1 MTLLFSKEG
10 LLKNLFG
17 RNLTFPRSLEPK
29 VVASERGNLREAGSA
44 KSTMNH
50 PHSVMSFPSLSG
62 SPTGQALHSSH
73 FSNVFPDCSN
83 EPSLDLN
90 FVQKLSQSSQKAQ
103 NDYELG
109 QSFHPQHN
117 ETSPSSQLEIMAKAV
132 PELGASNGT
141 HDKLALDG
149 TPVKAAPRSRCH
161 WSHGEVMAL
170 FDAKKAEAD
179 RFDVE
184 MPGKKIKYSSE
195 RWDEVAAFV
204 KTKGCTK
211 LASQCKDKWEKIWPA
226 FRKIFDWEKQIPV
239 GKASFWTMLGDEREQ
254 EGFPRGFDKEL
265 YDAMASRFGFI
276 KPIDLASIVVDSSNE
291 DSVNFGNDSTLNE
304 TEIFEDS
311 PSVVDDLALISSG
324 RKRKSPASGSKT
336 TGDGGMD
343 ADKENGATKRAPRD
357 PQLTKKLAELAERK
371 LALEERKMRLAEK
384 RFVLE
389 EKKLEATI
397 EIGKGLI
404 TSMEK
409 MTQTI
414 SSLGAH
420 KR

>member
-1 MTLLFSKEG
+1 
-10 LLKNLFG
+10 
-17 RNLTFPRSLEPK
+17 
-29 VVASERGNLREAGSA
+29 
-44 KSTMNH
+44 MNH
-50 PHSVMSFPSLSG
+50 PHSVMNFPSLTG
-62 SPTGQALHSSH
+62 SPTGQALHPNH
-73 FSNVFPDCSN
+73 FASVFPDCPN

-90 FVQKLSQSSQKAQ
+90 FVQKLSQNSQKAQ
-103 NDYELG
+103 IEFELG
-109 QSFHPQHN
+109 QSFHSHHN
-117 ETSPSSQLEIMAKAV
+117 ENSPSSQMEIMAKV
-132 PELGASNGT
+132 IPESGASNGGQ
-141 HDKLALDG
+141 DKLAMEG
-149 TPVKAAPRSRCH
+149 VPVKPAPRSRCH

-204 KTKGCTK
+204 KTRGCTK

-265 YDAMASRFGFI
+265 YDAMAARFGYI
-276 KPIDLASIVVDSSNE
+276 RPIDLASIVVDSSNE
-291 DSVNFGNDSTLNE
+291 ESVDMGNFGNDPAFNE
-304 TEIFEDS
+304 PEVFEDG
-311 PSVVDDLALISSG
+311 PSVVDDLALVSSS
-324 RKRKSPASGSKT
+324 RKRKSPAPGSRT
-336 TGDGGMD
+336 QGDGGLD
-343 ADKENGATKRAPRD
+343 TSKENGITTKAQKD
-357 PQLTKKLAELAERK
+357 PQLAKKLAELAERK
-371 LALEERKMRLAEK
+371 LALEERKIRLAEK
-384 RFVLE
+384 RFLLE

-409 MTQTI
+409 MTHTI
-414 SSLGAH
+414 STLGAH

>member
-1 MTLLFSKEG
+1 
-10 LLKNLFG
+10 
-17 RNLTFPRSLEPK
+17 
-29 VVASERGNLREAGSA
+29 
-44 KSTMNH
+44 MNH
-50 PHSVMSFPSLSG
+50 PHSVMSFASLTG
-62 SPTGQALHSSH
+62 SPTGQTLHPSH
-73 FSNVFPDCSN
+73 FSSVFPDCPN

-90 FVQKLSQSSQKAQ
+90 FVQKLSQNSQKAQ
-103 NDYELG
+103 NEFELG
-109 QSFHPQHN
+109 HSFHPHHN
-117 ETSPSSQLEIMAKAV
+117 ENSPNSQMEIIAKVV
-132 PELGASNGT
+132 PESVVFNDGQ
-141 HDKLALDG
+141 DKMAIDSV
-149 TPVKAAPRSRCH
+149 PVKAAPRSRCH

-204 KTKGCTK
+204 KTRGCTK

-265 YDAMASRFGFI
+265 YDAMAARFGYI

-291 DSVNFGNDSTLNE
+291 DSVDVANFGNDSAFNE
-304 TEIFEDS
+304 PEVFEDG
-311 PSVVDDLALISSG
+311 PSVVDDLAPVAAG
-324 RKRKSPASGSKT
+324 QKRKSPASGFKNQGD
-336 TGDGGMD
+336 TGIDVR
-343 ADKENGATKRAPRD
+343 KENGSSAKVPKD

-371 LALEERKMRLAEK
+371 LALEERKIRLAEK
-384 RFVLE
+384 RFLLE

>member
-1 MTLLFSKEG
+1 
-10 LLKNLFG
+10 
-17 RNLTFPRSLEPK
+17 
-29 VVASERGNLREAGSA
+29 
-44 KSTMNH
+44 MNH
-50 PHSVMSFPSLSG
+50 PHSVMSFPSLTG
-62 SPTGQALHSSH
+62 SPTGQTLHPSH
-73 FSNVFPDCSN
+73 FSSVFQDCPN

-90 FVQKLSQSSQKAQ
+90 FVQKLSQNSQKAQ
-103 NDYELG
+103 NEFELG
-109 QSFHPQHN
+109 QSFHLHHN
-117 ETSPSSQLEIMAKAV
+117 ENSPSSQMEIIAKV
-132 PELGASNGT
+132 IPESAASNGAQ
-141 HDKLALDG
+141 DKMAIDG
-149 TPVKAAPRSRCH
+149 APVKAAPRSRCH

-204 KTKGCTK
+204 KTRGCTK

-265 YDAMASRFGFI
+265 YDAMAARFGYI

-291 DSVNFGNDSTLNE
+291 DSVDLGNFSSDPTFNE
-304 TEIFEDS
+304 PEICEDG
-311 PSVVDDLALISSG
+311 PSVVDDLALVAAG
-324 RKRKSPASGSKT
+324 QKRKSPASGTRTQADS
-336 TGDGGMD
+336 GVD
-343 ADKENGATKRAPRD
+343 ARKENGSTTKASKD

-371 LALEERKMRLAEK
+371 LALEERKIRLAEK
-384 RFVLE
+384 RFLLE

>member
-1 MTLLFSKEG
+1 
-10 LLKNLFG
+10 
-17 RNLTFPRSLEPK
+17 
-29 VVASERGNLREAGSA
+29 
-44 KSTMNH
+44 
-50 PHSVMSFPSLSG
+50 MSFPSLSG

-73 FSNVFPDCSN
+73 FPNVFSDCPN

-90 FVQKLSQSSQKAQ
+90 FVQKLSQGSQKAHNEFEFQKAQNEFEFQKAQ
-103 NDYELG
+103 NDFEFQKAQNDFEFG
-109 QSFHPQHN
+109 QGFQPQHN
-117 ETSPSSQLEIMAKAV
+117 ETSQNTQLEIVAKVV
-132 PELGASNGT
+132 PETGASNGT
-141 HDKLALDG
+141 QDKLTLDG
-149 TPVKAAPRSRCH
+149 APAKAAPRSRCH

-239 GKASFWTMLGDEREQ
+239 GKTSFWIMLGDEREQ

-276 KPIDLASIVVDSSNE
+276 KPIDLASIVVDSSN
-291 DSVNFGNDSTLNE
+291 DDAVDPAHFGNDSTLNE
-304 TEIFEDS
+304 TEIFEDC

-324 RKRKSPASGSKT
+324 RKRKSPSTGSKT
-336 TGDGGMD
+336 PGDGGVD
-343 ADKENGATKRAPRD
+343 GNRENDPTTKAPKD

-384 RFVLE
+384 RFLLE

-409 MTQTI
+409 MTHTI
-414 SSLGAH
+414 SSLGAQ

>member
-1 MTLLFSKEG
+1 M
-10 LLKNLFG
+10 
-17 RNLTFPRSLEPK
+17 
-29 VVASERGNLREAGSA
+29 
-44 KSTMNH
+44 MNH
-50 PHSVMSFPSLSG
+50 PHSVMSFSSLSG
-62 SPTGQALHSSH
+62 SPTAQGLHSSH
-73 FSNVFPDCSN
+73 FPNVFPDCPT
-83 EPSLDLN
+83 EPALDLN
-90 FVQKLSQSSQKAQ
+90 FVQKLSQGSQKAHNDFEFQKAQNEYEFHKVHNDFEFQKAQ
-103 NDYELG
+103 NDFEFG
-109 QSFHPQHN
+109 QSFQHQPN
-117 ETSPSSQLEIMAKAV
+117 ETGQNAQLEIVAKGI
-132 PELGASNGT
+132 PEPNGIE
-141 HDKLALDG
+141 DKMTLDG
-149 TPVKAAPRSRCH
+149 APTKAAPRSRCH

-195 RWDEVAAFV
+195 RWDEVALFV

-226 FRKIFDWEKQIPV
+226 FRKIFDWEKQIPI
-239 GKASFWTMLGDEREQ
+239 GKTSFWTMLGDEREQ

-276 KPIDLASIVVDSSNE
+276 RPIDLASIVVDSSN
-291 DSVNFGNDSTLNE
+291 DDAVDPAHFGNDSTVNE

-324 RKRKSPASGSKT
+324 RKRKIPAAGSKIL
-336 TGDGGMD
+336 GDGGVD
-343 ADKENGATKRAPRD
+343 ANRENGPTAKAPKN
-357 PQLTKKLAELAERK
+357 PQLTRKLAELAERK
-371 LALEERKMRLAEK
+371 LALEERKMRLAER
-384 RFVLE
+384 RFLLE

-404 TSMEK
+404 ISMEK
-409 MTQTI
+409 MTHTI
-414 SSLGAH
+414 SGLGAH